1 MAKLNDTLISG
12 NLSVV
17 GSVFGASFTSDNT
30 CSLKIER
37 GNEMNVYGVNALY
50 LNYRGGASTLYI
62 GNGNGGTGGEL
73 NCGNL
78 TCTGTAT
85 FSKTQDM
92 SGTADNGPALIV
104 GGARTSTHIEMD
116 CNEIQAK
123 SSGTTTTQLYI
134 NTDGGCTN
142 FGGGI
147 KVNGTIVGDGTTN
160 AAISGFNS
168 ISATSFTSVSDIRL
182 KENIRPWTCDKSV
195 LDLQIKEFDYI
206 NGVKNQI
213 GCIAQDLQKICPQI
227 VIEDDKGYLS
237 IQENKLVYLLLQELQ
252 KQKIEID
259 SLRKEIQGSLKN
271 E

>member
-1 MAKLNDTLISG
+1 MAKLSDTLISG

-17 GSVFGASFTSDNT
+17 GNIFGASFTSDNT
-30 CSLKIER
+30 CSLKLEC
-37 GNEMNVYGVNALY
+37 GNEMNVYGSNAVY
-50 LNYRGGASTLYI
+50 FNYRGGASTVYI
-62 GNGNGGTGGEL
+62 GNGNASTGGEL

-78 TCTGTAT
+78 TCTGTVI
-85 FSKTQDM
+85 FSKTTDL
-92 SGTADNGPALIV
+92 SGTQDNGPALIV
-104 GGARTSTHIEMD
+104 GGARTSSHLELD

-123 SSGTTTTQLYI
+123 TNGTTTAQLYI
-134 NTDGGCTN
+134 NNDGGCTN

-147 KVNGTIVGDGTTN
+147 KVNGTIVGDGTTG
-160 AAISGFNS
+160 AVISGFSS
-168 ISATSFTSVSDIRL
+168 ISATSFTSGSDIRL
-182 KENIRPWTCDKSV
+182 KENIRPWMCDKSV

-227 VIEDDKGYLS
+227 VIEDDMGYLS

-259 SLRKEIQGSLKN
+259 ALKQEIHRGV
-271 E
+271 